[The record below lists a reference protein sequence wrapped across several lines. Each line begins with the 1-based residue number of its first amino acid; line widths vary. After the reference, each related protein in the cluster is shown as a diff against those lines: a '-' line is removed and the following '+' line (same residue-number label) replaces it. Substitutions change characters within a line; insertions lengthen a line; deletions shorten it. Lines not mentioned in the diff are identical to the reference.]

1 MYRRQAK
8 LVSADWR
15 ESGDAIQELLRLR
28 LHVQTGILMRL
39 IARDGGDTLHE
50 IEDALCRPL
59 NYAEHR
65 GQSVGES
72 ASPVGKTRHNFE
84 ARSAAEITAMTR
96 TREPGLAL
104 PEACQTAP

>member
-1 MYRRQAK
+1 MQPGDGLHGSLRYSDGGLLQQSLGLALK
-8 LVSADWR
+8 LKT
-15 ESGDAIQELLRLR
+15 
-28 LHVQTGILMRL
+28 HILMGLATCKRSNS
-39 IARDGGDTLHE
+39 LHE
-50 IEDALCRPL
+50 VENALCRPL